1 MLFNSKKYEGQVI
14 VKNEPFLYKIFTSP
28 AKLPVSEQMEIIE
41 LFGKNRNPGET
52 KYSLGITSEY
62 ISTAVSTSQ
71 FDCFIL
77 VENSSNRDKYIDR
90 GVAAF
95 DYRQICDSDPSKR
108 ILVSNVCR
116 VTRNAFFA
124 QETQVTPKPKI
135 SPMYALFDIIR
146 LLAIEKRIFSI
157 YLRVDIHNNAH
168 RVNKDSHEAL
178 TTTVYPKYGFAIDP
192 LCVAVGY
199 TTMRSDF
206 TTTLHIRSTSTGTST
221 GKGTSTRRSKTIK
234 RKNRV

>member
-14 VKNEPFLYKIFTSP
+14 VKNEPFLYKIFTDP
-28 AKLPVSEQMEIIE
+28 AKLPLSEQMQIIE

-95 DYRQICDSDPSKR
+95 DYRQICDNDTSKR
-108 ILVSNVCR
+108 ILISNVCR
-116 VTRNAFFA
+116 VTRNAFFG
-124 QETQVTPKPKI
+124 QETPVTPKPKI
-135 SPMYALFDIIR
+135 SPMYALFDLIR
-146 LLAIEKRIFSI
+146 MLGVEKRIFSI
-157 YLRVDIHNNAH
+157 YLRVDKHNNAH
-168 RVNKDSHEAL
+168 RANKDSHEAL

-192 LCVAVGY
+192 VCVAVGY

-206 TTTLHIRSTSTGTST
+206 KTTVHLRNTTTTTT
-221 GKGTSTRRSKTIK
+221 TRRSKTSK
-234 RKNRV
+234 RKSRV